1 MSRNVIKYDLSKQG
15 QKCLYIAMKSF
26 DAIYEAAS
34 GNFGLVTAKQS
45 RKLGVSSR
53 ELSRWVKSGRL
64 EHVGRGVYRVM
75 Q

>member
-1 MSRNVIKYDLSKQG
+1 MLKYALSKQG

-45 RKLGVSSR
+45 RELGGQPR
-53 ELSRWVKSGRL
+53 A
-64 EHVGRGVYRVM
+64 